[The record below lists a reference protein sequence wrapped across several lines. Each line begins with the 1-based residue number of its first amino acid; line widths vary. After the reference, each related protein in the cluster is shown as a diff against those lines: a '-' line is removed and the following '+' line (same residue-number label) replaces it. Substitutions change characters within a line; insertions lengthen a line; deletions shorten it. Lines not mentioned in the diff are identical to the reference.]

1 MRSFDYSPN
10 PARVVFGSGTAK
22 RVRDEVERLGHSRV
36 LLLASPQ
43 LDVPAGQVS
52 DVLGDLLV
60 ARFDGAAMHTP
71 VEVTEQALDVLREH
85 DADCVVA
92 IGGGSTTGLAKALA
106 VRTGVDQVILPTTYA
121 GSEVTPVLGET
132 EGGRKTTRSA
142 PEILP
147 ETVIY
152 DVDFTLGLPLN
163 LSVTSGVNALAH
175 AVEALYSPQANP
187 IVDAMALDAI
197 SGIARALPRL
207 REDPWN
213 LDARGDLLRGA
224 WLAGTCLG
232 AVGMALHHKLCH
244 TLGGSF
250 DLPHAE
256 THTVILPHAMAYN
269 APATRDVMARIAAA
283 LGVPDAPS
291 GMYDLIVAAG
301 GPTSLRE
308 LGMRETDLSRAAE
321 LATAKPY
328 PNPRELTTEGIV
340 ALLDDAWHGR
350 RPEAPTSDLTRL
362 TEQVVE
368 SFSAA
373 AGTRVATLL
382 TDLVRHLHGFA
393 IDNDLTE
400 GEWMTA
406 IDFLTRTGH
415 ITTDTRQEFILLS
428 DTLGVSSVVDL
439 MTNSRT
445 PDTTPSAVLGPF
457 YVEGPPP
464 KAHGSDLAEGLPG
477 LPLWADIKIIDTAG
491 APVAGAVV
499 DVWQSNE
506 DGFYDV
512 QLPDFDGPVL
522 RARFTTDDRGRFTFW
537 SILPSEYPIPADG
550 PVGQLLDAVGR
561 HPFRAPHVHFMISA
575 PGHQRLVTQ
584 LFVNGGA
591 YLDSDTVFG
600 VKDRL
605 IVDFTPQDGP
615 TPDGR
620 ELDVPWRLLDFTFR
634 IAKN

>member
-1 MRSFDYSPN
+1 MRSFDYSSN

-22 RVRDEVERLGHSRV
+22 RVRDEVERLGRSRV

-43 LDVPAGQVS
+43 LKLSADQVAET
-52 DVLGDLLV
+52 LGALVV

-71 VEVTEQALDVLREH
+71 VEVTEQALGVLREH
-85 DADCVVA
+85 DVDCVVA
-92 IGGGSTTGLAKALA
+92 VGGGSTTGLAKALA

-132 EGGRKTTRSA
+132 QDGRKTTRSA

-152 DVDFTLGLPLN
+152 DVDFTVGLPLG

-187 IVDAMALDAI
+187 IVDALALEAI
-197 SGIARALPRL
+197 SGIAKALPKL
-207 REDPWN
+207 REDPAD

-232 AVGMALHHKLCH
+232 AVGMGLHHKLCH

-269 APATRDVMARIAAA
+269 APATPDVMARIAAA

-291 GMYDLIVAAG
+291 GVFDLIVAAG

-308 LGMRETDLSRAAE
+308 LGMAEADLARAAE

-328 PNPRELTTEGIV
+328 PNPRELTTEGI
-340 ALLDDAWHGR
+340 AGLLDDAWHGR
-350 RPEAPTSDLTRL
+350 RPDAPTSDLTRL
-362 TEQVVE
+362 TEQVVG
-368 SFSAA
+368 SFSAVA
-373 AGTRVATLL
+373 DTRVGALL
-382 TDLVRHLHGFA
+382 TDLVRLLHGFA
-393 IDNDLTE
+393 VDNDLTE
-400 GEWMTA
+400 DEWLYA

-464 KAHGSDLAEGLPG
+464 KEHGSDLAEGLPG
-477 LPLWADIKIIDTAG
+477 VPMWGDVTILDTAG

-499 DVWQSNE
+499 DVWQANE

-512 QLPDFDGPVL
+512 QLPDLDGPVL

-561 HPFRAPHVHFMISA
+561 HPYRAPHVHFMISA

-584 LFVNGGA
+584 LFVNGGK

-605 IVDFTPQDGP
+605 IVDFVPQDGP

-620 ELDVPWRLLDFTFR
+620 ELDAGWRLLDFTFT
-634 IAKN
+634 IAKS